1 MTQQIPNNEKGAV
14 LLVALVMLLIMTVLA
29 VGTMR
34 GVALESRL
42 TGNRGN
48 SVKLQNSAEAGL
60 REAEF
65 RFYGA
70 AYLRDKL
77 EPNADNCATSN
88 TLKAFGLNKPCLLDV
103 QSAQLKAFMLNPA
116 LLSESTKST
125 FLTATSATGLA
136 WMRYQGLDANDATTA
151 EKTAQWNT
159 YMITG
164 GPAEE
169 VPLNVEYG
177 AAGEGR
183 GTFFYLING
192 LTDDNFAMQSSIAN
206 IYVGLNN

>member
-1 MTQQIPNNEKGAV
+1 MKQHKPKREKGAV
-14 LLVALVMLLIMTVLA
+14 LLVALVMLLVMTALA
-29 VGTMR
+29 VSTMR

-42 TGNRGN
+42 TGNRAN
-48 SVKLQNSAEAGL
+48 SVKLQNSAEAAL
-60 REAEF
+60 REAEY
-65 RFYGA
+65 RFYGP

-77 EPNADNCATSN
+77 EPTAGNCATSN
-88 TLKAFGLNKPCLLDV
+88 KIKAYGLNKPCLLEV
-103 QSAQLKAFMLNPA
+103 KSAQLKSFTLNPA
-116 LLSESTKST
+116 TLSEGNKST
-125 FLTATSATGLA
+125 VLSATSAAGLA
-136 WMRYQGLDANDATTA
+136 WMPYVGLDPANETQT
-151 EKTAQWNT
+151 EKPAKWNS
-159 YMITG
+159 YLITG